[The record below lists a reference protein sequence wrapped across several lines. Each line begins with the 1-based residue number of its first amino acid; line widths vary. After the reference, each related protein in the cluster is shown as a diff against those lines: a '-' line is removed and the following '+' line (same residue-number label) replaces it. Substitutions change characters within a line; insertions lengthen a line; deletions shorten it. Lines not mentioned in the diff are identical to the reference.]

1 MRPIQTSDESVQ
13 CAADARRRIAV
24 IGAGAWGTAL
34 ASVFARAGH
43 TVVLYGRDAA
53 TVAEINES
61 HTNRKYLAD
70 AVLPATLTA
79 TVDLADCARDA
90 ELVFLVVPTQE
101 LHRIGDELAGH
112 LSPQAALI
120 NCAKGIDRISGRLP
134 HRVLSEAFP
143 GLPCGVLSGPS
154 FAEEVAAG
162 KPTAVTLA
170 MPDASQAMAMAASL
184 STPDFRIYASDD
196 VAGVEAG
203 GALKNVVAIA
213 VGICRGM
220 ELGASAE
227 AALIARGHAELTRLA
242 VALGAQPSTLQ
253 GLAGLGDLVLT
264 CSSSKSRNFALG
276 MVLGRGGP
284 LPERLAE
291 GMHTAGIASD
301 IAARHGVAAPVVEI
315 VSAILS
321 GKIGL
326 DAARAALLN
335 RPVRLEG

>member
-1 MRPIQTSDESVQ
+1 MIQTPDDMAQSAPDRSRHV
-13 CAADARRRIAV
+13 AV

-43 TVVLYGRDAA
+43 QVVLYGRDAA
-53 TVAEINES
+53 AVTEINAS
-61 HTNRKYLAD
+61 RTNAKYLGE
-70 AVLPATLTA
+70 VILPPTLQATGDIREC
-79 TVDLADCARDA
+79 VRGA
-90 ELVFLVVPTQE
+90 EFVFLVVPTQE
-101 LHRIGDELAGH
+101 LRGIAGELAGH
-112 LSPQAALI
+112 LSPAAVLV
-120 NCAKGIDRISGRLP
+120 NCAKGIDRESGQLP
-134 HRVLSEAFP
+134 HKVLAEALP
-143 GLPCGVLSGPS
+143 GIACGVLSGPS

-170 MPDASQAMAMAASL
+170 MPDAGQAMKMAEAL
-184 STPDFRIYASDD
+184 STADLRIYASDD

-242 VALGAQPSTLQ
+242 VKLGAQPATLQ

-264 CSSSKSRNFALG
+264 CSSPKSRNFSLG
-276 MVLGRGGP
+276 IALGRGGP
-284 LPERLAE
+284 LPARLAE
-291 GMHTAGIASD
+291 GMYTAGIASD
-301 IAARHGVAAPVVEI
+301 IAARHGVAAPIVEI
-315 VSAILS
+315 VSLILS

-326 DAARAALLN
+326 EAAQAALLN
-335 RPVRLEG
+335 RPVRLET